1 MGKIIF
7 TFGIHDQVIAESD
20 LQPTP
25 VLMRTDATYLITG
38 GTRGIGL
45 DLAQLMIDL
54 GARNIVLLGRSGGSN
69 QEVQKLLQ
77 KYAHTDG
84 HVEASACDVG
94 SPEQLQ
100 DIVDIIGKDLPP
112 VRGVIH
118 SALLLS
124 VCHHKCHALHNH

>member
-1 MGKIIF
+1 
-7 TFGIHDQVIAESD
+7 
-20 LQPTP
+20 
-25 VLMRTDATYLITG
+25 MRTDATYLITG

-45 DLAQLMIDL
+45 DPAQLMIDL
-54 GARNIVLLGRSGGSN
+54 GARNIVLLGRSGGSSP
-69 QEVQKLLQ
+69 EVLKILQ
-77 KYAHTDG
+77 KYADTNV
-84 HVEASACDVG
+84 HVEAFACDVG

-100 DIVDIIGKDLPP
+100 DIVDVIGKDLPP